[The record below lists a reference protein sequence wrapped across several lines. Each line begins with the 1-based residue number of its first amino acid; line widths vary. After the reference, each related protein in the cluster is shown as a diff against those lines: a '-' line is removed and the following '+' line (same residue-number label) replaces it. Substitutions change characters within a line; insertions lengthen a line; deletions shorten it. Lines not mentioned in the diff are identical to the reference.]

1 MICVVD
7 DILEDFSL
15 FLRVEKGI
23 SEGVAKNYCYSVG
36 RFLKWVDTPNPTR
49 KDAVKYIDRLMK
61 DKKKESTVRNILH
74 ALKHYYSFN
83 GKELDLK
90 PPKKRVKQI
99 DYLTVM
105 EAKSLLYKIDNIRD
119 YAMTLVM
126 LYGGLRVSE
135 VCNLDRED
143 IDFEEFTI
151 SVRNTKNRIDR
162 TVMVTEKCIRAIE
175 QYLETR
181 IDTENALF
189 LSRKKK
195 RISRNQVWQLVKK
208 YALIA
213 NLRTYKE
220 NGIVKTKVSPH
231 TLRHTAATNLIANDC
246 DVVVVQ
252 QHLGHKDI
260 QSTMKYV
267 HVAKSTYGEL
277 YRKHVPKY

>member
-1 MICVVD
+1 MISVLD
-7 DILEDFSL
+7 DILEDFSVY
-15 FLRVEKGI
+15 LRVEKGI
-23 SEGVAKNYCYSVG
+23 SEGVTKDYCYSVG
-36 RFLKWVDTPNPTR
+36 RFLRWVDTPNPSR
-49 KDAVKYIDRLMK
+49 KDAVKYVDRLLK
-61 DKKKESTVRNILH
+61 EKKKASTVRNILF
-74 ALKHYYSFN
+74 ALKHYYEFT
-83 GKELDLK
+83 GKELNLK

-105 EAKSLLYKIDNIRD
+105 EAKSLLYKIDNLRD
-119 YAMTLVM
+119 YAMVLVM

-135 VCNLDRED
+135 MCNLDRED

-162 TVMVTEKCIRAIE
+162 TVMVTEKCIMAIE
-175 QYLETR
+175 RYLHTR
-181 IDTENALF
+181 VDTEKPLF
-189 LSRKKK
+189 VSLKKR
-195 RISRNQVWQLVKK
+195 RISRNRVNRLVKK
-208 YALIA
+208 YALMA
-213 NLRTYKE
+213 GLRTYKE

-252 QHLGHKDI
+252 KHLGHRNI
-260 QSTMKYV
+260 QSTMRYV